1 VTYNRHVLGWL
12 LIVWRF
18 VTVYAWLGGPLY
30 VFDLI
35 KNGDDDLKSIVIASV
50 PIALMLVGSF
60 GFSGARLLVRIGLF
74 GSVAM
79 FLLCGFATIS
89 HLFYWPGQRD
99 ELLVLTGLAAGFLAT
114 ISYGIFARTYLA
126 RPR

>member
-1 VTYNRHVLGWL
+1 MLGWL

-18 VTVYAWLGGPLY
+18 VTIYAWLGGPLY
-30 VFDLI
+30 VFDLV
-35 KNGDDDLKSIVIASV
+35 KNGDDDLRAIVIASI

-60 GFSGARLLVRIGLF
+60 GFNFAKAGRVLVRVGLF

-79 FLLCGFATIS
+79 FLLCAFATAS
-89 HLFYWPGQRD
+89 FLFYWPGYRN
-99 ELLVLTGLAAGFLAT
+99 ELLVITGLAAGFLAT
-114 ISYGIFARTYLA
+114 ISYLVFARTYLA

>member
-1 VTYNRHVLGWL
+1 MLGWL

-18 VTVYAWLGGPLY
+18 VTIYAWLGGPLY

-35 KNGDDDLKSIVIASV
+35 KNGDQDLKAIVIASL

-60 GFSGARLLVRIGLF
+60 GFSGARVLVRIGLF
-74 GSVAM
+74 GTVSM
-79 FLLCGFATIS
+79 FLLCGFATVAY
-89 HLFYWPGQRD
+89 LFYWPGQRD
-99 ELLVLTGLAAGFLAT
+99 ALLVITGLVAGFLST
-114 ISYGIFARTYLA
+114 ISYGLFARTYLA

>member
-1 VTYNRHVLGWL
+1 M
-12 LIVWRF
+12 IVWRF
-18 VTVYAWLGGPLY
+18 VAVYAWLGGPLY

-35 KNGDDDLKSIVIASV
+35 KNGDEDLKAIVIASV
-50 PIALMLVGSF
+50 PTALMLVGSL
-60 GFSGARLLVRIGLF
+60 GFNFAKSGRLLVRVGLF

-89 HLFYWPGQRD
+89 HLFYWPGHRA
-99 ELLVLTGLAAGFLAT
+99 ELLVITGLVAGFVAT
-114 ISYGIFARTYLA
+114 ISYAIFARTYLA